1 MSLAAGRAAVTAVAG
16 GAGGLVLGVLLGRA
30 LVQAAPAAGFATFA
44 APAGPLAVVLVA
56 GILAGVGP
64 ARRGGR
70 ARRAGGDRHI
80 ESPVMP
86 PPTPEQI
93 AARHGWAVDALER
106 RTGIVEGLVADC
118 REPLDWLGLRRLV
131 HRFLGYAGPSSPSR
145 PRPEPV
151 TAAFERHVAELQAV
165 ASRVEAELANVTPGA
180 LAEAR
185 SRLGLRLA
193 LIGKGGAGKTV
204 LSSTLARTL
213 ARRGRKVL
221 AVDLDTCPGL
231 AFSLGIPV
239 DDAGLPIEALE
250 EQPAAPYGWQLA
262 AGLTPDEAV
271 ERFAAVAP
279 DGIRFLGLGKIG
291 AVDTT
296 AGRPAIDK
304 DKARMSVAAVRQILM
319 GFADPRCDVIADL
332 EAGPTTPFENYH
344 EFADDVVVVVGPAW
358 RSAMTARRLI
368 PMVGDRRLTIVA
380 NRWRDEPDHPG
391 LAPAIRVP
399 DDPALT
405 QAERE
410 GRSPF
415 EACPD
420 SPAIQAIGRLA
431 DLLVAQASAPSPNR

>member
-1 MSLAAGRAAVTAVAG
+1 
-16 GAGGLVLGVLLGRA
+16 
-30 LVQAAPAAGFATFA
+30 
-44 APAGPLAVVLVA
+44 
-56 GILAGVGP
+56 
-64 ARRGGR
+64 
-70 ARRAGGDRHI
+70 
-80 ESPVMP
+80 MP
-86 PPTPEQI
+86 PPTPDQI
-93 AARHGWAVDALER
+93 AARQDWAVDSLER
-106 RTGIVEGLVADC
+106 RMAIIEGLVATS
-118 REPLDWLGLRRLV
+118 REPLDWLGLERMVR
-131 HRFLGYAGPSSPSR
+131 HFLGYAGPSSPSR

-151 TAAFERHVAELQAV
+151 AAAFDHHVTELRAV
-165 ASRVEAELANVTPGA
+165 ASLVEAELAAVDSKA

-185 SRLGLRLA
+185 NRLGLRLA

-213 ARRGRKVL
+213 ARRGRKVF

-231 AFSLGIPV
+231 AFGLGIPV
-239 DDAGLPIEALE
+239 DDAGLPLEALE

-279 DGIRFLGLGKIG
+279 DGIRFMGLGKIG
-291 AVDTT
+291 AV
-296 AGRPAIDK
+296 DK
-304 DKARMSVAAVRQILM
+304 DKARMSVAAVRQVLM
-319 GFADPRCDVIADL
+319 GFADPACDVIADL

-344 EFADDVVVVVGPAW
+344 EFADDVMVVVGPAW

-368 PMVGDRRLTIVA
+368 PMVGERRMTIVA

-391 LAPAIRVP
+391 LDPAIRIP
-399 DDPALT
+399 NDPALT

-420 SPAIQAIGRLA
+420 SPAVEALGRLA
-431 DLLVAQASAPSPNR
+431 DLLLAQAAEG

>member
-1 MSLAAGRAAVTAVAG
+1 
-16 GAGGLVLGVLLGRA
+16 
-30 LVQAAPAAGFATFA
+30 
-44 APAGPLAVVLVA
+44 
-56 GILAGVGP
+56 
-64 ARRGGR
+64 
-70 ARRAGGDRHI
+70 
-80 ESPVMP
+80 MP

-93 AARHGWAVDALER
+93 AARQGWAVHTLGPR
-106 RTGIVEGLVADC
+106 RAIVDGRGAN
-118 REPLDWLGLRRLV
+118 RRQPLDWLGLQRLV
-131 HRFLGYAGPSSPSR
+131 RHFLGYAGPSSPSR

-151 TAAFERHVAELQAV
+151 AAAFERHVNELQAI
-165 ASRVEAELANVTPGA
+165 ASLVEAELAALGADA

-213 ARRGRKVL
+213 ARRGRQVL

-231 AFSLGIPV
+231 AFGLGIPV
-239 DDAGLPIEALE
+239 DDAGLPMEALE

-291 AVDTT
+291 AVD
-296 AGRPAIDK
+296 K
-304 DKARMSVAAVRQILM
+304 EKARMSVAAVRQILM
-319 GFADPRCDVIADL
+319 GFADPACDVIADL

-368 PMVGDRRLTIVA
+368 PMVGDRRMTIVA
-380 NRWRDEPDHPG
+380 NRFRDEPDHPG
-391 LAPAIRVP
+391 LAPAIRIP
-399 DDPALT
+399 NDPALT

-420 SPAIQAIGRLA
+420 SPAVEAIGRLA
-431 DLLVAQASAPSPNR
+431 DLLLAQAAGG

>member
-1 MSLAAGRAAVTAVAG
+1 
-16 GAGGLVLGVLLGRA
+16 
-30 LVQAAPAAGFATFA
+30 
-44 APAGPLAVVLVA
+44 
-56 GILAGVGP
+56 
-64 ARRGGR
+64 
-70 ARRAGGDRHI
+70 
-80 ESPVMP
+80 MP

-93 AARHGWAVDALER
+93 AARQGWAVDALER
-106 RTGIVEGLVADC
+106 RMAIVEGLVAGG
-118 REPLDWLGLRRLV
+118 REPLDWLGLQRLV
-131 HRFLGYAGPSSPSR
+131 RHFLGYAAPASPSR
-145 PRPEPV
+145 PRSEPV
-151 TAAFERHVAELQAV
+151 AAAFEHHVTELQAV
-165 ASRVEAELANVTPGA
+165 ASLVEAELAAADPAAV
-180 LAEAR
+180 AEAR

-213 ARRGRKVL
+213 ARRGRKVF

-231 AFSLGIPV
+231 AFGLGIPV
-239 DDAGLPIEALE
+239 DDAGLPREALE

-279 DGIRFLGLGKIG
+279 DGIRFMGLGKIG
-291 AVDTT
+291 AVDTA
-296 AGRPAIDK
+296 AGRPTIDK
-304 DKARMSVAAVRQILM
+304 ERARMSVAAVRQILM
-319 GFADPRCDVIADL
+319 GFADPSCDVVADL

-368 PMVGDRRLTIVA
+368 PMVGDRRMTIVA
-380 NRWRDEPDHPG
+380 NRFRDEPDHPG
-391 LAPAIRVP
+391 LAPAIRIP

-420 SPAIQAIGRLA
+420 SPAVEAIGRLA
-431 DLLVAQASAPSPNR
+431 DLLLAQAAGG